1 MGEPPILNGHL
12 RYFLQCHFGHFS
24 ENEWTD
30 QIKETQTAVVLLE
43 IGQNKE
49 DLTLEVISYVI
60 YETSLHLFVI

>member
-30 QIKETQTAVVLLE
+30 QIKETQNAAVLLE
-43 IGQNKE
+43 IGQNTE
-49 DLTLEVISYVI
+49 DLTLVVILYEI
-60 YETSLHLFVI
+60 YKTSLRRVS